1 MSYWIHPDAEA
12 ELGDAAQYYV
22 EQASASIALSFLA
35 EFERVMELL
44 VENQQSGPH
53 DGNGLRIYHFE
64 RCPYSVFYEE
74 DFVGGPQVYAVAHQ
88 RREPHYWQARV

>member
-44 VENQQSGPH
+44 VENQQSWPT
-53 DGNGLRIYHFE
+53 RW
-64 RCPYSVFYEE
+64 
-74 DFVGGPQVYAVAHQ
+74 Q
-88 RREPHYWQARV
+88 RLADLPL